1 MSVTLQDIAIII
13 GLPIDENAVC
23 GPTNLDWGIVFQNLL
38 GVTSPAIT
46 LEYGGLKITWVRNT
60 FSNLP
65 DGANDVTIQQYAK
78 AYMFQVL
85 ALLFGNKSQSRL
97 HCCFFQLLA
106 DFGVVGE
113 YS

>member
-1 MSVTLQDIAIII
+1 MSITLQDIAIIT
-13 GLPIDENAVC
+13 GLPIDGDVVC
-23 GPTNLDWGIVFQNLL
+23 GPTNLDWGIVCENLL
-38 GVTSPAIT
+38 EVTLA
-46 LEYGGLKITWVRNT
+46 LAYGGFKITWVGNT

-65 DGANDVTIQQYAK
+65 EGANAITIQQYAR

-97 HCCFFQLLA
+97 HCCFLQLLA
-106 DFGVVGE
+106 NFGVARE